1 MPLPH
6 PSSLTYT
13 ARKIAMEFHY
23 KAVALTTVLLWF
35 AGTGECQSDMYYYS
49 RSSNDDWD
57 DGSRSGGGPGGGIAG
72 AVIAV
77 LLLMGGGYYYYYH
90 YKPAHVGGTVATKS
104 KEAVVEVTEAVVYDF
119 DGIDAPPAYT
129 KKIPKPAQSWQ
140 NRGMVDRNETEKAA
154 AKPKRTDGK
163 RDEKVQAAADKNR
176 KARNSKFP

>member
-35 AGTGECQSDMYYYS
+35 AGTGECQSDDMYCDSFDSEGYC
-49 RSSNDDWD
+49 
-57 DGSRSGGGPGGGIAG
+57 RSGGGPGGGIAG

-77 LLLMGGGYYYYYH
+77 LFLMGGGYYYYYH

-129 KKIPKPAQSWQ
+129 KKMPKPAQSWQ